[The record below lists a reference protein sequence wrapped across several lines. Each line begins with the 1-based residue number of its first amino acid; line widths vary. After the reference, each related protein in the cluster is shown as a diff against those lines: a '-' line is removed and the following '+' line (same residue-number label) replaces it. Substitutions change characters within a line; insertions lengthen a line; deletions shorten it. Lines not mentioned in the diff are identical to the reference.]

1 MKTCFRI
8 LFALLL
14 TLVTSAAL
22 GETVTFT
29 DSLGREVSLD
39 TMPRRVVSL
48 YGSYAEAW
56 LQCGGTLAGTT
67 EDAISERGLAV
78 EESTQIIG
86 TVKSPSLELT
96 AALEP
101 DLILLSTDIA
111 SHLELR
117 EVLEAMD
124 APFAYFSVG
133 TYREYME
140 MARIFCLLNER
151 GDLYSALTQSL
162 EKPIEEAVARAQEN
176 PLYGR
181 QTALLLRA
189 YSTGVKAKGSD
200 NLAGA
205 IMNDMGLVN
214 IADSTDS
221 LLENLSLEQIIV
233 ADPDYIFITTMGT
246 DHEKAMEAIKNDL
259 SGNPA
264 WQTLSAVQSGRV
276 IELPKDLFHYKPNA
290 RWAESYQMIGE
301 IIYAP

>member
-1 MKTCFRI
+1 MKACFRI
-8 LFALLL
+8 LFTLLL
-14 TLVTSAAL
+14 TFLAGAAL
-22 GETVTFT
+22 CETVTFT
-29 DSLGREVSLD
+29 DALGREVTLD
-39 TMPRRVVSL
+39 TVPRRVVSL
-48 YGSYAEAW
+48 HGSYAEAW

-78 EESTQIIG
+78 DESTQIIG
-86 TVKSPSLELT
+86 TVKNPSLELT

-111 SHLELR
+111 DHLELR
-117 EVLEAMD
+117 EVLESMG

-140 MARIFCLLNER
+140 MARIFCRLNER
-151 GDLYSALTQSL
+151 GDLCEALTESL
-162 EKPIEEAVARAQEN
+162 EKPIEEMIARAQEN
-176 PLYGR
+176 PLYGK

-189 YSTGVKAKGSD
+189 YSTGVRAKGSD

-205 IMNDMGLVN
+205 IMNDMGLIN
-214 IADSTDS
+214 IADSEDS
-221 LLENLSLEQIIV
+221 LLESLSLEQIIV
-233 ADPDYIFITTMGT
+233 DDPDYIFITTMGS
-246 DHEKAMEAIKNDL
+246 DHEKAMEALKNDL

-264 WQTLSAVQSGRV
+264 WQTLSAVQGGRI

-290 RWAESYQMIGE
+290 RWAESYQMLGE